1 MVQKCY
7 SVFEKS
13 VNKVSVLTVIVSGA
27 QRVLTR
33 RLADPVGGNGSAPF
47 AQLLPEVPVHTY
59 ASTTSV
65 VPAFQS
71 IRFNMRGNSLVPLH
85 GTIACPV
92 FLSYD
97 CSRHSDSHQ
106 GSH

>member
-1 MVQKCY
+1 M
-7 SVFEKS
+7 FEES

-59 ASTTSV
+59 ASTTGV

-71 IRFNMRGNSLVPLH
+71 IRFNMRGNS
-85 GTIACPV
+85 TIAQLLAWFSSPTIAPASQILIREVTKIC
-92 FLSYD
+92 
-97 CSRHSDSHQ
+97 
-106 GSH
+106 